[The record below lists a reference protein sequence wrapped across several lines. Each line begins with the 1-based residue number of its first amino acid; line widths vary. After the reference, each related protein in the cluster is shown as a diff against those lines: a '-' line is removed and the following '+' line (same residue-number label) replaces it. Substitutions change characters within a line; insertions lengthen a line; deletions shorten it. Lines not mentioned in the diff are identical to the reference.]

1 MKSKYIKIFMIFAI
15 AFTLLSALFVSPN
28 VAFAASEDET
38 IEYDLDSIEAQTPT
52 SAILSF
58 PVTWQSVYGNEIT
71 WSSNNENIIKYDEE
85 AHWMVVY
92 REKVTGE
99 SATVVLTVT
108 VKNGDK
114 SDSREIEV
122 IVPAGKTA
130 TRTFTIT
137 YVNAIPEAEEG
148 IELDKEYNLG
158 DPTYVLPKLSYVGK
172 AFMGW
177 FVGDTKVE
185 KILVGSMQ
193 DYTLTAKWEDR
204 AISSISAVAN
214 DEFTALQTPAANDFT
229 VTANYNDG
237 TSETITSGY
246 TVSSDKLHVGTTSV
260 TVTCGQLTANANV
273 TVNPIVLTTAD
284 IILSEKEEITYDGA
298 EHSFTKF
305 NNNFEGL
312 NVTLEGEKQTNATG
326 EAGAKFTVNVEA
338 QEGYEKDYTLPFVS
352 EEVALV
358 INKAELNVTVPSQS
372 IEAGTEPSWNVED
385 FTISG
390 LVSADESKKADLFER
405 LEVKYLFNSEYTEQ
419 LTAGKTYNVEFSLDL
434 DNYTVAFNDDVTLTI
449 KTATGITF
457 KADQG
462 PVTYNGQSHTFTAS
476 AYLAG
481 SEEALV
487 GTFTYDGE
495 SQYSQKDVAKTTVN
509 ITFVHATYGTIKGT
523 VDFEVIPM
531 QVTVSV
537 DDAEGVY
544 GNTPDLSEVSINYG
558 GILEAD
564 IKSFEFVLTTNA
576 KSDSSVG
583 NYSISATYTSNSN
596 YNVLEVKDGTYKVNP
611 RDITVKPTN
620 ATSVYGEEI
629 SVMGYEVVSGSIV
642 NDDKLSIEF
651 TTTATSSSDAGKYS
665 IELVEAEY
673 TNYTVA
679 LDESQVYEYEI
690 TPKDLSNETL
700 DITLNGSDWNV
711 QSETHRPTLTVKYGD
726 LTITSYT
733 PTYSIDSAQTIVNG
747 DQTITITFNGNYTGS
762 KEVTYY
768 VTTNGMAAVKGET
781 LNTEMSKLTLD
792 PISELTELPTIE
804 GTSIVWTADVDA
816 VTVVNNKV
824 YLFNPTQN
832 NITVTLTAYI
842 SYGTSSSDIREYT
855 VVVEPTTV
863 EETLTSNGVSVT
875 VPTKE
880 QLELFVELVAT
891 EDQGNYTLSAGE
903 SSLAQYNISF
913 TQYGEAYTSFA
924 SAVTVK
930 LPVPEGYTEGDVIRI
945 YHVTDGEVDSTYIE
959 PTKIENGYIYFE
971 ATQFS
976 PYIVVKYKEIQYEPA
991 EATITFDADKTNRT
1005 EYSTQKQVWSVEGLT
1020 LTNEKA
1026 SSTTNVGDYSNP
1038 VRFYKGS
1045 SITIKASGKI
1055 TKIIINAGSTGE
1067 FSNPWEVSIGSPEGS
1082 TVESDGTNYTIT
1094 FSTPVEEFVINATAQ
1109 IRAESIT
1116 VTYLS
1121 VLDHAHIEQ
1130 PVEKEEATCTE
1141 NGHEAGSKCSICDKT
1156 MSGMDEIPAT
1166 GHSYGEWETV
1176 TDSKCTTKGSQKRT
1190 CSVCGAVDSQELA
1203 LKDHEYGEWVV
1214 EIPATCGTDG
1224 KQVKTCGKCSDT
1236 IEEVISATGE
1246 HNYSEG
1252 KCTICEAVE
1261 GETPQEPTVT
1271 TLATFEFGANGSASH
1286 SDGSNNTSSSSY
1298 TETVGGYTLSITGD
1312 TNMYTGARDATGNS
1326 CIKFGASSKAGS
1338 MSFTVPEN
1346 VTEVIIYVAKYKSY
1360 TTKVTINGTTHTL
1373 TKNSNDGAY
1382 DEIRVDTT
1390 TNKTITFT
1398 TVSGGYR
1405 AMLNTIVFN
1414 GTAK

>member
-58 PVTWQSVYGNEIT
+58 PVTWRSVYGNEIT
-71 WSSNNENIIKYDEE
+71 WTSSNENIIKYDEE

-92 REKVTGE
+92 REEVTGE
-99 SATVVLTVT
+99 SATVILTVT

-137 YVNAIPEAEEG
+137 YVNEIPEAEVG

-158 DPTYVLPKLSYVGK
+158 DPTYVLPKLSYTGK
-172 AFMGW
+172 AFIGW
-177 FVGDTKVE
+177 FIGETKVE

-214 DEFTALQTPAANDFT
+214 KVFTALQTPAADDFT

-312 NVTLEGEKQTNATG
+312 NISLEGEAQTNATD
-326 EAGAKFTVNVEA
+326 EDGATFTVNVAA
-338 QEGYEKDYTLPFVS
+338 QKGYENDYTLPFVS

-358 INKAELNVTVPSQS
+358 INKAVLNVTVPSQS
-372 IEAGTEPSWNVED
+372 IEAGATPSWNVED

-390 LVSADESKKADLFER
+390 LVSADESKKAELFNNMV
-405 LEVKYLFNSEYTEQ
+405 VKYMLNDEYTDQ
-419 LTAGKTYNVEFSLDL
+419 LTAGNSYNVEFSLEL
-434 DNYTVAFNDDVTLTI
+434 ENYTVAFNDDAILTI
-449 KTATGITF
+449 ETPTGITF
-457 KADQG
+457 KADQDQE
-462 PVTYNGQSHTFTAS
+462 PVTYNGQPHEFTAK
-476 AYLAG
+476 AYLNG
-481 SEEALV
+481 SEEALDV
-487 GTFTYDGE
+487 IITYNGQE
-495 SQYSQKDVAKTTVN
+495 KYYQTNAGATTVN
-509 ITFVHATYGTIKGT
+509 VKFVDSTYGTVEGT
-523 VDFEVIPM
+523 VVFEIEPM
-531 QVTVSV
+531 DVTVIV
-537 DDAEGVY
+537 GDAEGVY
-544 GNTPDLSEVSINYG
+544 GNTPDLSELSINYG

-564 IKSFEFVLTTNA
+564 INSFEFKVTTNA

-583 NYSISATYTSNSN
+583 DNYSISATYTSNTN
-596 YNVLEVKDGTYKVNP
+596 YNVNP
-611 RDITVKPTN
+611 RNITVKPTN
-620 ATSVYGEEI
+620 ATSVYGAEI
-629 SVMGYEVVSGSIV
+629 SVMGYEVVSGSLV
-642 NDDKLSIEF
+642 NDDTLSIEF
-651 TTTATSSSDAGKYS
+651 TTDATSSSNAGEYS
-665 IELVEAEY
+665 IELVEASY
-673 TNYTVA
+673 TNYNVA
-679 LDESQVYEYEI
+679 LDDSQEYKYEI

-711 QSETHRPTLTVKYGD
+711 QSETHRPTLTVKYD
-726 LTITSYT
+726 ELTITSYT
-733 PTYSIDSAQTIVNG
+733 LTYSVDSAQTIVNG

-768 VTTNGMAAVKGET
+768 VTTNGMAAVKGDT
-781 LNTEMSKLTLD
+781 LDTEMAKLTLD

-804 GTSIVWTADVDA
+804 GTSIVWTADIDA

-824 YLFNPTQN
+824 YLFNPTEN
-832 NITVTLTAYI
+832 NITVTLSASI
-842 SYGTSSSDIREYT
+842 SYGTSSFDVREYT

-863 EETLTSNGVSVT
+863 EETLTSNDVSVT

-880 QLELFVELVAT
+880 QLELVVT
-891 EDQGNYTLSAGE
+891 EDQGNYTLSDGE

-913 TQYGEAYTSFA
+913 TQYGEAYTSF
-924 SAVTVK
+924 SNPVTVK
-930 LPVPEGYTEGDVIRI
+930 LPVPTGYVEGDVIRI
-945 YHVTDGEVDSTYIE
+945 YHVTDGKVDSTYIE
-959 PTKIENGYIYFE
+959 PTDIDDYYIYFE

-976 PYIVVKYKEIQYEPA
+976 PYIVVKYEKIEYEEV
-991 EATITFDADKTNRT
+991 EATITFNDSAKRT
-1005 EYSTQKQVWSVEGLT
+1005 SFSTTQQVWTENEIIV
-1020 LTNEKA
+1020 TNNKGSGSNIA
-1026 SSTTNVGDYSNP
+1026 DYTAP
-1038 VRFYKGS
+1038 VRFYKNSELIIEVNGLIKEIIVDCNSSAYATALNGALGS
-1045 SITIKASGKI
+1045 VEGIT
-1055 TKIIINAGSTGE
+1055 STI
-1067 FSNPWEVSIGSPEGS
+1067 S
-1082 TVESDGTNYTIT
+1082 SDKVTIT
-1094 FSTPVEEFVINATAQ
+1094 YTNAEKSMLEVILSSDQVRIDA
-1109 IRAESIT
+1109 IT

-1121 VLDHAHIEQ
+1121 VLDHAHIEE

-1156 MSGMDEIPAT
+1156 MSGMAEIPAT
-1166 GHSYGEWETV
+1166 GHSYGEWVTV
-1176 TDSKCTTKGSQKRT
+1176 TDSTCTTKGSQERT

-1214 EIPATCGTDG
+1214 ETPATCGTDG
-1224 KQVKTCGKCSDT
+1224 KQVKTCGKCPDT
-1236 IEEVISATGE
+1236 IEEIISATGE
-1246 HNYSEG
+1246 HTYEAG
-1252 KCTICEAVE
+1252 KCTGCDAVE
-1261 GETPQEPTVT
+1261 GEIPQEPTISKV
-1271 TLATFEFGANGSASH
+1271 ATFALGADGTASH
-1286 SDGSNNTSSSSY
+1286 TDGTSKTSY
-1298 TETVGGYTLSITGD
+1298 SETVDGYTLSITGG
-1312 TNMYTGARDATGNS
+1312 TNMYTGARDAKGNG
-1326 CIKFGASSKAGS
+1326 CIKFGTGSNTGS
-1338 MSFTVPEN
+1338 MTIDVP
-1346 VTEVIIYVAKYKSY
+1346 VDITKVIIYVAQYKAN
-1360 TTKVTINGTTHTL
+1360 TTKITVNGTAYTIETA
-1373 TKNSNDGAY
+1373 SNNGEYTAI
-1382 DEIRVDTT
+1382 EVDTT
-1390 TNKTITFT
+1390 SVKTITFAT
-1398 TVSGGYR
+1398 ESAGKR
-1405 AMLNTIVFN
+1405 AMINSIEFY
-1414 GTAK
+1414 K